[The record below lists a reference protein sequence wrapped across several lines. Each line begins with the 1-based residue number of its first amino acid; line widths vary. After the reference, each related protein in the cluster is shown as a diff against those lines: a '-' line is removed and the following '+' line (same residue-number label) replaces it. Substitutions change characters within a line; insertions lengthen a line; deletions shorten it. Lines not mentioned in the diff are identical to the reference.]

1 MHFSR
6 FHRRLWSVLLAMVM
20 VFSAVVPAMAAED
33 HSESGQADTLFWEK
47 IDNSAFSAP
56 SPFRE
61 ELAAEDLTQSY
72 ADTDEV
78 RVAIVLEDAS
88 TLEEGFTS
96 DQVAACNAGAMD
108 YRASL
113 EEKQVEM
120 EDAIS
125 EQVLHGDALDVVW
138 NLTLAANMISANVTY
153 GQIAQIAALPG
164 VKEVLIENRYDPC
177 VLDQQEVTDPLMS
190 TSGEMIG
197 SDIAWAEGYTGA
209 GTRIAVIDSGLD
221 VDHPSLDPDALLYAL
236 RDSNATLMSA
246 SDISPVLEQLNAF
259 QRLENVTADDLYINA
274 KIPFG
279 FNYIDRDLDVTHD
292 NDTQGDHGSHV
303 TGIAAGNRYIP
314 NGDGTYSDALE
325 AVLTQGVAP
334 DAQILVMKV
343 FGKAGGAY
351 DTDYMVAIE
360 DAILLGADSVNLSL
374 GGSSAGYSYN
384 TAAVFQSILETITES
399 GTVVCMAAGNSG
411 YWFEHT
417 NAGYPYAGSVGWST
431 AGSPGSSQIPWMWPL
446 RTTLVPLTATWA
458 LAAKS
463 LPTGRV
469 QIIPTPPSTPFPETI
484 PLFMWIPSAHRR
496 NLLRFPIC

>member
-125 EQVLHGDALDVVW
+125 EQVLHGDELDVVW

-259 QRLENVTADDLYINA
+259 QRLVTS
-274 KIPFG
+274 P
-279 FNYIDRDLDVTHD
+279 
-292 NDTQGDHGSHV
+292 
-303 TGIAAGNRYIP
+303 P
-314 NGDGTYSDALE
+314 MTY
-325 AVLTQGVAP
+325 T
-334 DAQILVMKV
+334 
-343 FGKAGGAY
+343 
-351 DTDYMVAIE
+351 
-360 DAILLGADSVNLSL
+360 
-374 GGSSAGYSYN
+374 
-384 TAAVFQSILETITES
+384 
-399 GTVVCMAAGNSG
+399 
-411 YWFEHT
+411 
-417 NAGYPYAGSVGWST
+417 
-431 AGSPGSSQIPWMWPL
+431 
-446 RTTLVPLTATWA
+446 
-458 LAAKS
+458 
-463 LPTGRV
+463 
-469 QIIPTPPSTPFPETI
+469 
-484 PLFMWIPSAHRR
+484 
-496 NLLRFPIC
+496 